1 MNIHEGAAGGSSSD
15 DAVAAVVGT
24 PSTAEMLD
32 GPLDEVDD
40 DPEYQV
46 CNHPRGFVPQ
56 DKFKCSLGTSPIS
69 LWPAR

>member
-15 DAVAAVVGT
+15 DAVAAVVGA

-46 CNHPRGFVPQ
+46 CTYLQGF
-56 DKFKCSLGTSPIS
+56 
-69 LWPAR
+69 